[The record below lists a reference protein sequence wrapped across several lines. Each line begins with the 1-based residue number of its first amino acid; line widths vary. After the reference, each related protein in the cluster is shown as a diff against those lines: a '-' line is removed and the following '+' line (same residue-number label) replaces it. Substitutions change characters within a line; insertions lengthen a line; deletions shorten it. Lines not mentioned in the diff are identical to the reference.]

1 MAEEADKNEIQ
12 YSNNE
17 MKEMNQLRARK
28 QSAAQQEDAEGFEEK
43 ATLRCCG
50 LLKAKPKRRSTMTFD
65 T

>member
-28 QSAAQQEDAEGFEEK
+28 QSAAQQEDAEAFEDK
-43 ATLRCCG
+43 ATQRCCG
-50 LLKAKPKRRSTMTFD
+50 LLKSKPKRRATMSFD